1 MSDCEQATFSISS
14 VVRGYHAYKD
24 IWQPD
29 VGEEL
34 RCQREVGNL
43 VDAFA
48 VAVMREETVVG
59 HVPKK
64 ISSICSLYLRR
75 NCSIICRVTGS
86 RKYSDDLEQG
96 GLEIPVF

>member
-1 MSDCEQATFSISS
+1 MLEMSDCEQATFSISS

-48 VAVMREETVVG
+48 VAVMRKETVIG
-59 HVPKK
+59 HV
-64 ISSICSLYLRR
+64 LA
-75 NCSIICRVTGS
+75 
-86 RKYSDDLEQG
+86 
-96 GLEIPVF
+96 

>member
-1 MSDCEQATFSISS
+1 MLEMSDCEQTTFFISS

-34 RCQREVGNL
+34 RCQRAVGNL

-48 VAVMREETVVG
+48 VAVMSTGGTEDDSGPSGCGRE
-59 HVPKK
+59 
-64 ISSICSLYLRR
+64 S
-75 NCSIICRVTGS
+75 TGQ
-86 RKYSDDLEQG
+86 R
-96 GLEIPVF
+96 